1 MEQRGEFSLKC
12 TVYEAPTGNPL
23 ADAHLF
29 SFDRVRH
36 LYDDQDPRDIATYRA
51 RTEEVLRTYADD
63 TRASLVEALRSFHAQ
78 IGASAAQNRALDR
91 LAQPDAVA
99 VVTGQQAGLFTGP
112 IYSLAK
118 ALTAIGVARELER
131 RLERPVVP
139 VFWIA
144 SEDHD
149 AEEVNHAHVVDRL
162 GEVARIQLPHR
173 FEPHQM
179 MYCEALTARDV
190 RSALN
195 QADERLAEASHKL
208 EALHAVWSAWRDGD
222 SLAMWFA
229 RIMAKLF
236 AEHGLVFFDP
246 CLPSIR
252 RLAWP
257 VFRRALEDVEEVQ
270 RQLDEAYA
278 EVERAGFVPEVVR
291 DPRHSTVFAVIDG
304 KRFVLETGG
313 PGFVARGHG
322 EAGALSEWLERGDLD
337 PTGFSAN
344 VLLRPVV
351 QDVVLPTLAYVGGP
365 SEIAYY
371 PLSRGVFHAHGRR
384 MPPVILR
391 QRMRLVPPS
400 VARLMRKHELSLD
413 ELRHPCDLVAG
424 RVIAD
429 VAEPL
434 QREIDGWMERVRAM
448 LGNLEASYG
457 EAGPDVRAILERH
470 VRTEERAWRDLERR
484 VVRAWKRRRQDEIR
498 QLRQIERCLFPDGH
512 PQERRLC
519 PLNFWSEIG
528 TQGFAELPTWSSIS
542 QMGPVLDVVMD
553 N

>member
-29 SFDRVRH
+29 SFDRVHH
-36 LYDDQDPRDIATYRA
+36 LYDDQDPREIATYRA
-51 RTEEVLRTYADD
+51 RADEVLKTYAAD
-63 TRASLVEALRSFHAQ
+63 TRASLVEALRAFHAH
-78 IGASAAQNRALDR
+78 IGASAAQNRALER
-91 LAQPDAVA
+91 LAQPDALA

-112 IYSLAK
+112 LYSVAK

-149 AEEVNHAHVVDRL
+149 AEEVNHAYVVDRL
-162 GEVARIQLPHR
+162 AEVARIQLPHR

-179 MYCEALTARDV
+179 VYCEALTARDV
-190 RSALN
+190 RSVLN
-195 QADERLAEASHKL
+195 QVDERLPEASHKL
-208 EALHAVWSAWRDGD
+208 DALHAVWSAWREGD
-222 SLAMWFA
+222 SLATWFA
-229 RIMAKLF
+229 RLMATAL
-236 AEHGLVFFDP
+236 AECGLVFFDP
-246 CLPSIR
+246 CLPDIR

-257 VFRRALEDVEEVQ
+257 VFRGTLEAAEEVQ
-270 RQLDEAYA
+270 RQLHDAYA
-278 EVERAGFVPEVVR
+278 EVEQAGFVPEVLR

-304 KRFVLETGG
+304 KRFVLEPGG

-322 EAGALSEWLERGDLD
+322 EAGTLSEWLQRGDLD

-371 PLSRGVFHAHGRR
+371 PLARGTFHAHGRR
-384 MPPVILR
+384 LPPLILR

-413 ELRHPCDLVAG
+413 EMREPSDLVSSRAM
-424 RVIAD
+424 AD
-429 VAEPL
+429 IAEPL
-434 QREIDGWMERVRAM
+434 RRDVDAWIETARAE
-448 LGNLEASYG
+448 LRRLEQAYG
-457 EAGPDVRAILERH
+457 EAGPDVRAMLERH
-470 VRTEERAWRDLERR
+470 GEAEARAWKELERR
-484 VVRAWKRRRQDEIR
+484 VLRAWKRRRQDEIR
-498 QLRQIERCLFPDGH
+498 QLRHVERCLFPDGH

-519 PLNFWSEIG
+519 PLNFWSEVG
-528 TQGFAELPTWSSIS
+528 TKLFAELPTWSSIS
-542 QMGPVLDVVMD
+542 QMGPVLDVVID
-553 N
+553 G

>member
-29 SFDRVRH
+29 SFDRVHH

-51 RTEEVLRTYADD
+51 RAADILRTYAPD
-63 TRASLVEALRSFHAQ
+63 TRASLVQALRSFHDE
-78 IGASAAQNRALDR
+78 IGASPAQNRALDR
-91 LAQPDAVA
+91 LAQPDALA

-162 GEVARIQLPHR
+162 GEVARIELPHR
-173 FEPHQM
+173 FQPHQM
-179 MYCEALTARDV
+179 MYCEVLTAHDV
-190 RSALN
+190 RAALN
-195 QADERLAEASHKL
+195 QADARLYDASHKL
-208 EALHAVWSAWRDGD
+208 EALHAVWSAWREGD

-229 RIMAKLF
+229 RLMARLL
-236 AEHGLVFFDP
+236 AEQGLVFFDP

-257 VFRRALEDVEEVQ
+257 VFRRALEGVEEVV
-270 RQLDEAYA
+270 RRLDDAYA
-278 EVERAGFVPEVVR
+278 EVERAGFVPEVIR

-304 KRFVLETGG
+304 KRFVLETNGR
-313 PGFVARGHG
+313 GFVARGHG
-322 EAGALSEWLERGDLD
+322 EAGELSKWLARGDVD

-371 PLSRGVFHAHGRR
+371 PLARGVFHAHGRR

-400 VARLMRKHELSLD
+400 VARLLRKHDLSLD
-413 ELRHPCDLVAG
+413 ELRDSCDLVAT
-424 RVIAD
+424 RAMAD
-429 VAEPL
+429 VTEPL
-434 QREIDGWMERVRAM
+434 RRDIDGWMERVRST
-448 LGNLEASYG
+448 LRSLEASYG
-457 EAGPDVRAILERH
+457 AAGPDVRAILERQEQ
-470 VRTEERAWRDLERR
+470 VEERAWRDLERR
-484 VVRAWKRRRQDEIR
+484 IVRAWKRRRQDQIR
-498 QLRQIERCLFPDGH
+498 QLRQIERCLFPDGY

-519 PLNFWSEIG
+519 PLNFWSEVG
-528 TQGFAELPTWSSIS
+528 TRAFSELPTWSSIS
-542 QMGPVLDVVMD
+542 QMGPVIDVVMD

>member
-29 SFDRVRH
+29 SFDRVHH

-51 RTEEVLRTYADD
+51 RAEAVLRSYAPA
-63 TRASLVEALRSFHAQ
+63 TRTSLVQALRVFHGE
-78 IGASAAQNRALDR
+78 IGASAAQNRALER
-91 LAQPDAVA
+91 LAEPGALA

-131 RLERPVVP
+131 QLERPVVP

-162 GEVARIQLPHR
+162 GEVGRIQLPHR

-179 MYCEALTARDV
+179 VYCEALEVRDV
-190 RSALN
+190 KSVLN
-195 QADERLAEASHKL
+195 QADERLAETSHKL
-208 EALHAVWSAWRDGD
+208 EALHAIWSAWREGD
-222 SLAMWFA
+222 SLATWFA
-229 RIMAKLF
+229 RIMAKVF

-246 CLPSIR
+246 CLPAVR

-257 VFRRALEDVEEVQ
+257 VFRQGLEAVRDVQ
-270 RQLDEAYA
+270 RRLDDAYA

-291 DPRHSTVFAVIDG
+291 DPRHSTVFAVMDG
-304 KRFVLETGG
+304 KRFVLEESAA
-313 PGFVARGHG
+313 GFVARGHG

-351 QDVVLPTLAYVGGP
+351 QDAVLPTLAYVGGP

-384 MPPVILR
+384 LPPLILR

-400 VARLMRKHELSLD
+400 VARLMRKHHLSLD
-413 ELRHPCDLVAG
+413 ELRDPLDLVAS
-424 RVIAD
+424 RMRAD
-429 VAEPL
+429 VSEPL
-434 QREIDGWMERVRAM
+434 RREVDGWLESVRAK
-448 LGNLEASYG
+448 LASLQASYT
-457 EAGPDVRAILERH
+457 ELGPEVPAILERH
-470 VRTEERAWRDLERR
+470 VQVEERAWRDLERR
-484 VVRAWKRRRQDEIR
+484 VERAWKRRREGELR

-519 PLNFWSEIG
+519 PLNFWSEVG
-528 TQGFAELPTWSSIS
+528 TQAFAELPTWSSIS
-542 QMGPVLDVVMD
+542 QMGPVLDVVID

>member
-1 MEQRGEFSLKC
+1 
-12 TVYEAPTGNPL
+12 
-23 ADAHLF
+23 
-29 SFDRVRH
+29 
-36 LYDDQDPRDIATYRA
+36 
-51 RTEEVLRTYADD
+51 
-63 TRASLVEALRSFHAQ
+63 VEALRSFHAQ

-99 VVTGQQAGLFTGP
+99 VVTGQQAGLFAGP
-112 IYSLAK
+112 IYSPAK

-149 AEEVNHAHVVDRL
+149 AEEVNHAYVVDRL
-162 GEVARIQLPHR
+162 GEIARIQLPHR

-179 MYCEALTARDV
+179 VYCEALTARDV

-246 CLPSIR
+246 CLPAIR

-257 VFRRALEDVEEVQ
+257 VFRRALERAEEVQ
-270 RQLDEAYA
+270 RRLDEAYA
-278 EVERAGFVPEVVR
+278 EVERAGFVPEVFR

-322 EAGALSEWLERGDLD
+322 EAGALSEWLQRGDLD

-413 ELRHPCDLVAG
+413 ELRKPCDLVSG
-424 RVIAD
+424 RALAD

-434 QREIDGWMERVRAM
+434 RREIDDWMESVRAK
-448 LGNLEASYG
+448 LGSLEASYG

-470 VRTEERAWRDLERR
+470 AQMEERAWRDLERR